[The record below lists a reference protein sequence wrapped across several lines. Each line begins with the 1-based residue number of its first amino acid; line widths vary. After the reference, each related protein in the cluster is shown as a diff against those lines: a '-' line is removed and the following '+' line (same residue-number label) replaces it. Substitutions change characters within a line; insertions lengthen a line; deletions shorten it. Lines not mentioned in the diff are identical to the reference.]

1 MNGDK
6 RKEATSFETCDSITK
21 TFEVFDKID
30 LGDSDSEFSQSK
42 HIQIE
47 EASTGDIQL
56 DLLDKIMDWF
66 EKKNIRA
73 GNPDSISE
81 SYENRQK

>member
-6 RKEATSFETCDSITK
+6 RLEATSFETRDSLTK

-30 LGDSDSEFSQSK
+30 LGDSDSDFSESK

-47 EASTGDIQL
+47 
-56 DLLDKIMDWF
+56 
-66 EKKNIRA
+66 
-73 GNPDSISE
+73 
-81 SYENRQK
+81 